1 MYLGVGG
8 GVEIHVTPPWI
19 DAAIVALARR
29 QHGAVSSRQLL
40 DAGVG
45 PHAIEARVARGWLRR
60 LHRGVYAVGAL
71 ESALTAPAG
80 AILATNG
87 RAVLSHRT
95 AATIW
100 GILEA
105 RPEDPVEITLLDARS
120 KGRPGVRVHTG
131 RLTTTDIRTRHDLQL
146 TAPSRTLR
154 DLAAT
159 APEELDDA
167 INEAQIRRLV
177 TPKDLQRLLT
187 LPRCGVRALRDA
199 IGEERRMTRSEAE
212 RRLLALI
219 RSAGLPMPRT
229 NVKVAGHEVDLH
241 WPDHDLVVEFDGWA
255 YHSTRAAFERDRRR
269 DADLQLAGQ
278 RVMRVTHRQLAGEPI
293 PLIARCA
300 AALAAPGRAP
310 APLVN

>member
-1 MYLGVGG
+1 
-8 GVEIHVTPPWI
+8 VEIGGAGGAKIHVIPRRTDEAVI
-19 DAAIVALARR
+19 ALARR
-29 QHGAVSSRQLL
+29 QHGVVSAQQLRSIGL
-40 DAGVG
+40 G
-45 PHAIEARVARGWLRR
+45 PNAIASRVARGWLRR

-80 AILATNG
+80 AILALDG

-100 GILEA
+100 GIVPA
-105 RPEDPVEITLLDARS
+105 RPGDPIQVTLLNARS
-120 KGRPGVRVHTG
+120 NGRHGVEVH
-131 RLTTTDIRTRHDLQL
+131 RQALPNRDIRTRHGLQL
-146 TAPSRTLR
+146 TSPARTIR

-159 APEELDDA
+159 APEELDEA
-167 INEAQIRRLV
+167 INEAQIRRLM
-177 TPKDLQRLLT
+177 TTKELRNLLA
-187 LPRCGVRALRDA
+187 LPQCGVRAFRQALDEA
-199 IGEERRMTRSEAE
+199 PGMTRSQAE
-212 RRLLALI
+212 RRLLELI
-219 RSAGLPMPRT
+219 EQAGLPPPRT

-241 WPDHDLVVEFDGWA
+241 WPDHNLVVEFDSWT

-278 RVMRVTHRQLAGEPI
+278 RVMRVTHRQLSGEPI

-300 AALAAPGRAP
+300 AALAAPGPAS

>member
-1 MYLGVGG
+1 MSIGARDGA
-8 GVEIHVTPPWI
+8 EIHVTPPWI
-19 DAAIVALARR
+19 DEAVVALARR
-29 QHGAVSSRQLL
+29 QHGAVSTRQLL

-45 PHAIEARVARGWLRR
+45 PHAIEARIKRGWLRR

-71 ESALTAPAG
+71 ESDLTAAAG
-80 AILATNG
+80 SILALDG

-95 AATIW
+95 AATTW
-100 GILEA
+100 GIVPA
-105 RPEDPVEITLLDARS
+105 RPGDPIQVTLLDARS
-120 KGRPGVRVHTG
+120 NG
-131 RLTTTDIRTRHDLQL
+131 RLGVEVHRQALETKDIRTRHDLQL
-146 TAPSRTLR
+146 TAPARTIR

-159 APEELDDA
+159 VPHELDHA

-177 TPKDLQRLLT
+177 TPRELRNLLA
-187 LPRCGVRALRDA
+187 LPQSGVRALRDA
-199 IGEERRMTRSEAE
+199 IDGEPQMTRSEAE
-212 RRLLALI
+212 RKLLSLI
-219 RSAGLPMPRT
+219 KQAGLPTPRT

-241 WPDHDLVVEFDGWA
+241 WPHHDLVVEFDGWT

-269 DADLQLAGQ
+269 DAELQLAGQ
-278 RVMRVTHRQLAGEPI
+278 RVMRVTHRQLSGEPI

>member
-1 MYLGVGG
+1 M
-8 GVEIHVTPPWI
+8 
-19 DAAIVALARR
+19 ALARR
-29 QHGAVSSRQLL
+29 QHGVISTSQLL
-40 DAGVG
+40 EIGLGRNAVAG
-45 PHAIEARVARGWLRR
+45 RVARGWLQR
-60 LHRGVYAVGAL
+60 LHKGVYAVGAL

-80 AILATNG
+80 AVLAARG

-95 AATIW
+95 AAVIW
-100 GILEA
+100 GILED
-105 RPEDPVEITLLDARS
+105 RSGDPIEITLLNARS
-120 KGRPGVRVHTG
+120 KGRRGVRVHTG
-131 RLTTTDIRTRHDLQL
+131 RLTTKEIRTRHGLQL
-146 TAPSRTLR
+146 TSPIRTIR

-159 APEELDDA
+159 APEGLEEA

-177 TPKDLQRLLT
+177 TTKELRNLLT
-187 LPRCGVRALRDA
+187 LPQCGVRALRDA
-199 IGEERRMTRSEAE
+199 IDGEPQMTRSKAE

-241 WPDHDLVVEFDGWA
+241 WPEHNLVVEFDSWT

-269 DADLQLAGQ
+269 DADLELAGQ
-278 RVMRVTHRQLAGEPI
+278 RVMRVTHRQLCGEPI

-300 AALAAPGRAP
+300 AALAAPGRAS

>member
-1 MYLGVGG
+1 VSIGARGG
-8 GVEIHVTPPWI
+8 AEIHVTPPWI
-19 DAAIVALARR
+19 DEKVVALARR
-29 QHGAVSSRQLL
+29 QHGAVSTRQLL

-45 PHAIEARVARGWLRR
+45 PHAIDARLRRGWLRR

-71 ESALTAPAG
+71 ESDLTAPAG
-80 AILATNG
+80 AILALDG

-95 AATIW
+95 AAAVW
-100 GILEA
+100 GILET
-105 RPEDPVEITLLDARS
+105 RPGDSIQVTLLNARS
-120 KGRPGVRVHTG
+120 NGRRGVEVHRQKLATKE
-131 RLTTTDIRTRHDLQL
+131 IRTRHGLQL
-146 TAPSRTLR
+146 TAPGRTIR
-154 DLAAT
+154 DLAQT
-159 APEELDDA
+159 APDELDRA

-177 TPKDLQRLLT
+177 THAELKQLLA
-187 LPRCGVRALRDA
+187 LPRCGVRALRTA

-212 RRLLALI
+212 RKLLALI
-219 RSAGLPMPRT
+219 RSAGLPMPKT

-241 WPDHDLVVEFDGWA
+241 WPDHDLVVEFDSWT

-278 RVMRVTHRQLAGEPI
+278 RVLRVTHRQLSGEPVA
-293 PLIARCA
+293 LIARCA